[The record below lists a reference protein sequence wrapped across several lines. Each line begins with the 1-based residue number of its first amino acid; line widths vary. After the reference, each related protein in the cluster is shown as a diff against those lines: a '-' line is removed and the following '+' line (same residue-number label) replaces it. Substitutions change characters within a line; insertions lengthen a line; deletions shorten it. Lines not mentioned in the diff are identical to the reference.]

1 MLHGQGERNA
11 GIRDPG
17 AGPVEAFTSQTGRGR
32 GPNTTAFQQAGDEEG
47 DRGVWMSVWV
57 DDVDEM
63 HRQCVAAGLEVTFF
77 SAHRLAVKCP
87 RDAPSPSRWPRVPG
101 RPRIRAQKVAHPQ
114 SAGSPSTGRLRLP
127 GC

>member
-63 HRQCVAAGLEVTFF
+63 HRQCVAAGLEVTF
-77 SAHRLAVKCP
+77 P
-87 RDAPSPSRWPRVPG
+87 PTD
-101 RPRIRAQKVAHPQ
+101 
-114 SAGSPSTGRLRLP
+114 LP
-127 GC
+127 